1 MGDKV
6 TVNLFTVIS
15 NVNNLAASFLHNR
28 KGTTIQIE
36 RHFIEQGTVTIYS
49 GSAGE

>member
-15 NVNNLAASFLHNR
+15 NVNNLLAASFLHNR

-36 RHFIEQGTVTIYS
+36 RHFIEQGNSNNIS
-49 GSAGE
+49 